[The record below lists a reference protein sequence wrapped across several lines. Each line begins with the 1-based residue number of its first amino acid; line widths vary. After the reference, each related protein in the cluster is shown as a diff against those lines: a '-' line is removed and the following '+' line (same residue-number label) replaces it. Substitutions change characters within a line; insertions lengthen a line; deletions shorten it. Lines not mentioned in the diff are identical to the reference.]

1 MISPDRRSRAMGFT
15 LITGALLPAMHARS
29 GGRTGNG
36 ACLAGLVPGLFGL
49 DAAGLTE
56 GRHRREP

>member
-1 MISPDRRSRAMGFT
+1 MGCT

-36 ACLAGLVPGLFGL
+36 ACLAGLDAEGL
-49 DAAGLTE
+49 AE
-56 GRHRREP
+56 GRLRREP